1 MSATTS
7 IDDQLTRLDEDIR
20 KLKVEFEIYF
30 NGGSKK
36 PPYDM
41 KYRTD
46 SLVKRLYD
54 ARGMTF
60 GQRFKYNSLVA
71 RYNVYKELWRR
82 TVKNLEESGREAIRD
97 VSPLLPR
104 EAEHEPEPEFAS
116 STVRCTDPTAEPD
129 KVRQLY
135 SALVS
140 AKRTCGEPTDEVPF
154 DRFEKIIDAQVKQ
167 IRSKLNCDASDFTV
181 EVTDGTV
188 KFRAKAGT

>member
-1 MSATTS
+1 MSTTTS
-7 IDDQLTRLDEDIR
+7 IDDQLSRLDEDIR

-54 ARGMTF
+54 ARNMTF

-82 TVKNLEESGREAIRD
+82 LVKNMEESGRESLRD

-104 EAEHEPEPEFAS
+104 EPEPAAFES
-116 STVRCTDPTAEPD
+116 STVRCTDPGAEPD
-129 KVRQLY
+129 KVRELY
-135 SALVS
+135 TALVN
-140 AKRTCGEPTDEVPF
+140 AKRTCGEATDEVPF
-154 DRFEKIIDAQVKQ
+154 ARFEKIIEAQVKQ
-167 IRSKLNCDASDFTV
+167 IRSKLNCDAIEFTV
-181 EVTDGTV
+181 EVADGTV
-188 KFRAKAGT
+188 KFRAKAGA

>member
-7 IDDQLTRLDEDIR
+7 IDDQLSRLDEDIR

-30 NGGSKK
+30 NGGTKK

-104 EAEHEPEPEFAS
+104 EAEPEPEFAT
-116 STVRCTDPTAEPD
+116 STVRCTDPAAEPD

-135 SALVS
+135 NALVN
-140 AKRTCGEPTDEVPF
+140 AKRKCGEPTDEVPF

-167 IRSKLNCDASDFTV
+167 IRSKLHCDAIDFTV

-188 KFRAKAGT
+188 KFRAKAGN

>member
-7 IDDQLTRLDEDIR
+7 IDDQLNRLDEDIR

-30 NGGSKK
+30 NGGTKK

-82 TVKNLEESGREAIRD
+82 TVKNLEESGRDAIRD

-104 EAEHEPEPEFAS
+104 EHEPEFAS

-135 SALVS
+135 TALVN

-167 IRSKLNCDASDFTV
+167 IRSKLNCDAIDFTV
-181 EVTDGTV
+181 EITDGTV

>member
-30 NGGSKK
+30 NGGTKK

-54 ARGMTF
+54 ARNMTF

-82 TVKNLEESGREAIRD
+82 TVKNLEEGSREAIRD

-104 EAEHEPEPEFAS
+104 VHEPEPEFS
-116 STVRCTDPTAEPD
+116 TSTVRCSDPSAEPD
-129 KVRQLY
+129 KVRELY
-135 SALVS
+135 TALVT
-140 AKRTCGEPTDEVPF
+140 AKRSCGEPTDEVPF
-154 DRFEKIIDAQVKQ
+154 DRFEKIIEAQVKQ
-167 IRSKLNCDASDFTV
+167 IRTKLHCEAIEFTV
-181 EVTDGTV
+181 EVADGTV
-188 KFRAKAGT
+188 KFRAKAGS

>member
-7 IDDQLTRLDEDIR
+7 IDEQLTRLDEDIR

-30 NGGSKK
+30 NGHSKK

-54 ARGMTF
+54 ARNMTF

-82 TVKNLEESGREAIRD
+82 TVKNLEEGGREVIRD

-104 EAEHEPEPEFAS
+104 ESRNTGEFAA

-135 SALVS
+135 AALVS

-167 IRSKLNCDASDFTV
+167 IRSKLNCEAIDFTV
-181 EVTDGTV
+181 EITDGTV

>member
-7 IDDQLTRLDEDIR
+7 IDDQLNRLDEEIR

-36 PPYDM
+36 PPYDL

-46 SLVKRLYD
+46 TLVKRLYD

-60 GQRFKYNSLVA
+60 GQRFKYNSLVS

-82 TVKNLEESGREAIRD
+82 TIKNLEESGREAVRD

-104 EAEHEPEPEFAS
+104 KPTAELEFS
-116 STVRCTDPTAEPD
+116 GSTVRCADPTAEPE
-129 KVRQLY
+129 KVRELY
-135 SALVS
+135 DALVR
-140 AKRTCGEPTDEVPF
+140 AKRSCGESGAEVPF
-154 DRFEKIIDAQVKQ
+154 ERFETIIEAQVRQ
-167 IRSKLNCDASDFTV
+167 IRSKLQCESIEFIV
-181 EVTDGTV
+181 EVTEGTV
-188 KFRAKAGT
+188 KFRAKAAE

>member
-7 IDDQLTRLDEDIR
+7 IDDQLNRLDEDIR

-30 NGGSKK
+30 NGGAKK

-46 SLVKRLYD
+46 TLVKRLYD

-104 EAEHEPEPEFAS
+104 EHEPEFAS
-116 STVRCTDPTAEPD
+116 STVRCTDPTAEPE

-135 SALVS
+135 TALVN
-140 AKRTCGEPTDEVPF
+140 AKWTCGEPTDEVPF

-167 IRSKLNCDASDFTV
+167 IRSKLNCDSIDFTV
-181 EVTDGTV
+181 EVADGTV
-188 KFRAKAGT
+188 KFRAKAGS

>member
-1 MSATTS
+1 MSTTTS
-7 IDDQLTRLDEDIR
+7 IDDQLSRLDEDIR

-30 NGGSKK
+30 NGGNKK

-82 TVKNLEESGREAIRD
+82 LVKNMEESGREAVRD
-97 VSPLLPR
+97 VSPLLP
-104 EAEHEPEPEFAS
+104 HEPEPAHEHEFS
-116 STVRCTDPTAEPD
+116 TSTVRCVSPTDEPE
-129 KVRQLY
+129 KVRELY
-135 SALVS
+135 EALVS
-140 AKRTCGEPTDEVPF
+140 AKRSCGEATDEVPF
-154 DRFEKIIDAQVKQ
+154 ARFEQIIEAQVKQ
-167 IRSKLNCDASDFTV
+167 IRSKLNCDAIEFTV
-181 EVTDGTV
+181 EVADGAV
-188 KFRAKAGT
+188 KFRAKAGS

>member
-7 IDDQLTRLDEDIR
+7 IDEQLTRLDEDIR

-30 NGGSKK
+30 NGGTKK

-54 ARGMTF
+54 ARNMTF

-82 TVKNLEESGREAIRD
+82 TVKNLEEGGREAIRD

-104 EAEHEPEPEFAS
+104 VPEHEPEFS
-116 STVRCTDPTAEPD
+116 TSTVRCSDPTAEPD
-129 KVRQLY
+129 KVRELY
-135 SALVS
+135 TALVT
-140 AKRTCGEPTDEVPF
+140 AKRSCGEPTDEVPY
-154 DRFEKIIDAQVKQ
+154 DRFEKIIEAQVKQ
-167 IRSKLNCDASDFTV
+167 IRTKLHCDAIEFTV
-181 EVTDGTV
+181 EVADGTV
-188 KFRAKAGT
+188 KFRAKAGS

>member
-54 ARGMTF
+54 ARNMTF

-82 TVKNLEESGREAIRD
+82 TVKNPEEGS
-97 VSPLLPR
+97 L
-104 EAEHEPEPEFAS
+104 
-116 STVRCTDPTAEPD
+116 
-129 KVRQLY
+129 
-135 SALVS
+135 
-140 AKRTCGEPTDEVPF
+140 
-154 DRFEKIIDAQVKQ
+154 
-167 IRSKLNCDASDFTV
+167 
-181 EVTDGTV
+181 
-188 KFRAKAGT
+188 